1 MRLYHRYYGVESAGA
16 QELFFEDIE
25 DRADEIRK

>member
-1 MRLYHRYYGVESAGA
+1 MRLFINTTAWNLRVLRNS
-16 QELFFEDIE
+16 FFEDIE